1 MYTKDGEYS
10 ADAFRQAMALG
21 GHPGSD
27 IQFQWKEVISASRFL
42 TKLWNIVRF
51 SSTHF
56 YNDLPSLQN
65 PAYRNADWW
74 LFSKLNSLITEVSQ
88 DMDNYRFDSALKKLR
103 DFIWHDLADNYIEL
117 VKGRIYGEQIPE
129 KSAALHTLYVTLH
142 ALIVMLS
149 PFIPFISEEL
159 YSRLPQTTNSVH
171 KSPWPTPIL
180 DTLDIGFSGDLLIDI
195 AQSVRSWKANSG
207 LALNEKISNVEIYA
221 PGQESI
227 DTLDLSAAINAPVSL
242 KSGKP
247 DLILVPSDVEIDY
260 SLIGPI
266 FREKSDTVVS
276 AIKKLPLSEIKLQLE
291 ANGIL
296 TLVIDDSEISI
307 SQDAIKLIE
316 EYQTDK
322 GKEVNVLTVPHATIL
337 LHL

>member
-1 MYTKDGEYS
+1 M
-10 ADAFRQAMALG
+10 
-21 GHPGSD
+21 
-27 IQFQWKEVISASRFL
+27 
-42 TKLWNIVRF
+42 
-51 SSTHF
+51 
-56 YNDLPSLQN
+56 
-65 PAYRNADWW
+65 
-74 LFSKLNSLITEVSQ
+74 
-88 DMDNYRFDSALKKLR
+88 LR
-103 DFIWHDLADNYIEL
+103 
-117 VKGRIYGEQIPE
+117 
-129 KSAALHTLYVTLH
+129 T
-142 ALIVMLS
+142 
-149 PFIPFISEEL
+149 
-159 YSRLPQTTNSVH
+159 
-171 KSPWPTPIL
+171 
-180 DTLDIGFSGDLLIDI
+180 

-207 LALNEKISNVEIYA
+207 LALNEKISNVELYV

-247 DLILVPSDVEIDY
+247 DLILVPSDIEINY

-266 FREKSDTVVS
+266 FREKSDIVVS

-316 EYQTDK
+316 EYQTDE